1 MVCRSDLGRAALELA
16 AAGHPVLPLHSPE
29 AGRCSCGDSHC
40 SRVGKHPRGC
50 YGLTHATT
58 DPERIASW
66 WWGQPEANVGL
77 RCDGL
82 LVFDVDGAKGQRSL
96 ADLEWDLGELP
107 ASRVQT
113 SGRGEHRFYRIPAE
127 SSIGNSTAPLGNP
140 PDLHL
145 RAGSRGY
152 VVAAPS
158 LHASGTRYRWLE
170 PNASIAELP
179 QPWLERM
186 VGLQRLPEREPSAL
200 LAGVLGLTGGRYG
213 QAALEGELHKIRH
226 APEGARNETLNR
238 SVFRLAQLAAGGE
251 LELEVVEHEAK
262 AAAIAAGLSEREVDL
277 TVHYALTAGYR
288 FPRARKP
295 R

>member
-1 MVCRSDLGRAALELA
+1 MVSRSELGQAALELA

-29 AGRCSCGDSHC
+29 AGRCSCGNHRC

-58 DPERIASW
+58 DLERIESW

-82 LVFDVDGAKGQRSL
+82 VVFDLDGAKGRRSL
-96 ADLEWDLGELP
+96 VELESELGELP

-113 SGRGEHRFYRIPAE
+113 SGRGEHRFYRIPGE
-127 SSIGNSTAPLGNP
+127 GSISNSTVPLGSP

-145 RAGSRGY
+145 RAGDRGY

-158 LHASGTRYRWLE
+158 LHENGTHYAWLE
-170 PNASIAELP
+170 PEAPIADLP
-179 QPWLERM
+179 RPWLERM
-186 VGLQRLPEREPSAL
+186 VGLQRRPEREPSTP
-200 LAGVLGLTGGRYG
+200 LAGVRGPTGGRYG
-213 QAALEGELHKIRH
+213 QAALEGELHKIRL

-251 LELEVVEHEAK
+251 LGLEVIEQEAK
-262 AAAIAAGLSEREVDL
+262 AAALAVGLPEREADL
-277 TVHYALTAGYR
+277 TIHYALAAGYR